1 MRTLVVDFILERQS
15 FSEDSSDVQS
25 VGIKKLLA
33 DGVYRAAYP
42 LHDVSLSTEIV
53 LFYTYNLVL
62 GNDMNDLMLQ
72 NLQGAQHMRVL
83 AKPGIF

>member
-15 FSEDSSDVQS
+15 FSEDSSDAQS

-42 LHDVSLSTEIV
+42 LHDVSYKSI
-53 LFYTYNLVL
+53 
-62 GNDMNDLMLQ
+62 Q
-72 NLQGAQHMRVL
+72 
-83 AKPGIF
+83 